1 MVHSLFLP
9 QSLPESQRHPIHPTD
24 RGCSVRRAGACLVV
38 RAGALWRH
46 NVPLVS
52 TLYSRDG
59 LIPFRFPGNVTIL
72 NPDGGA
78 VSITFTS
85 VVLSSVVGLFGE
97 FDSVAVM
104 NAGGGLLRLLQG
116 NMTSS
121 TLPLTLSS
129 GASSLAADCIH

>member
-1 MVHSLFLP
+1 M
-9 QSLPESQRHPIHPTD
+9 
-24 RGCSVRRAGACLVV
+24 
-38 RAGALWRH
+38 
-46 NVPLVS
+46 
-52 TLYSRDG
+52 TLNTRDG
-59 LIPFRFPGNVTIL
+59 LTPAWFTGNLTIL

-121 TLPLTLSS
+121 SLPLTLSS
-129 GASSLAADCIH
+129 GASLAADCIH